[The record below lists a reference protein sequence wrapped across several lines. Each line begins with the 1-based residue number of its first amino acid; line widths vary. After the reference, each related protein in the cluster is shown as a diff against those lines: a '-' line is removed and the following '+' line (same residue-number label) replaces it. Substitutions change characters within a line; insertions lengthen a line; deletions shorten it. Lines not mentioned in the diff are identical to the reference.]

1 MDNYIAAFQEQNM
14 LLNERDDSSFIDV
27 DMVDFG
33 NSDELT
39 YSYQDDDMQVEN
51 EKLEP
56 TFYLW
61 ELSWMLITLLWL
73 RRT

>member
-51 EKLEP
+51 EMLEP

>member
-33 NSDELT
+33 NSDELI

-61 ELSWMLITLLWL
+61 KLSWMLITLLWL

>member
-56 TFYLW
+56 TF
-61 ELSWMLITLLWL
+61 
-73 RRT
+73 

>member
-14 LLNERDDSSFIDV
+14 LLNERDDSSLIDI
-27 DMVDFG
+27 DMVDFE

-56 TFYLW
+56 TF
-61 ELSWMLITLLWL
+61 
-73 RRT
+73 